1 MISISYQIHQIHQI
15 HHHGQKLTIW
25 ATELLKYQKFSLLFL
40 ELATFKIFELWEKW
54 DVLIE
59 LHDIS
64 VIWSE
69 FRIFRRNNLFWR
81 LNFIFNHNEQMWFFD
96 DAKTGK

>member
-40 ELATFKIFELWEKW
+40 ELATFKIFELWEK
-54 DVLIE
+54 
-59 LHDIS
+59 
-64 VIWSE
+64 
-69 FRIFRRNNLFWR
+69 
-81 LNFIFNHNEQMWFFD
+81 
-96 DAKTGK
+96 